1 MGTPENTKL
10 CDFTSTNNNDF
21 ICTPIAPP
29 ATTAEFYEIKPA
41 LLNLVMREQ
50 FSGVSTDDAAAHL
63 NNFVELCEMQKYK
76 DIHGDIIKLKLFP
89 FSLRGRAKDWLLSLP
104 KNSIDSWTKCKDAF
118 ISKYYPPAK
127 IISLRSSI
135 MNFKQFDN
143 EHVAQA
149 WERMKSLVNNCP
161 THGLTTWMII
171 QTFYAGLNFSSRNL
185 LDSAAGGTFMS
196 ITLGAATKLLDDMMI
211 NYSAWH
217 TERTPQGKK
226 VNSVEETSSLG
237 DKIDAIMSMLANGRS
252 HIDPNNVPL
261 ASLVAQEENVD
272 VNFIKSN
279 NFNNNAYRNNY
290 GNNNY
295 RSYPSNNGNGYG
307 NSYGNSYNN
316 NKSVPSGLEVMLKEF
331 ISTQTAFNK
340 TVEEKLSKID
350 SLALDVDLLKLK
362 VMPEKVEDARFAKT
376 NAIQVRINDNIRLL
390 AELHARWDIEEKE
403 KLAKENNVAKVWTI
417 TTTSNVDSSHVAA
430 PPTTNGKIIGIGNVS
445 TPSAKRTKLP
455 ETAETAACDK
465 TAEIFQNIGDNDSI
479 AIEHNG
485 LDFDDCHITEV
496 IKFLQK
502 LARSPNASAI
512 NLAFTKHITN
522 ALIKAREE
530 KLKLEASIPRKLE
543 DGWEPIIKMKVND
556 FDCNALCDLGAS
568 ISVMPK
574 KLYDMLDLPPLE
586 NCYLDVNLAD
596 NSIKRPLGII
606 DNVHITVNNNLVP
619 VDFVVLDIECNAS
632 CPIVLGRPFL
642 RTVGAV
648 IDMKEG
654 NVRYQ
659 FPLKKGMEHFPRKR
673 MKFHFDSIIRTSY
686 DVDASSLDVT

>member
-1 MGTPENTKL
+1 MANHENTKL
-10 CDFTSTNNNDF
+10 CDFTNANNNDF

-149 WERMKSLVNNCP
+149 WERMKSLVKNCP

-171 QTFYAGLNFSSRNL
+171 QTFYAGLNYSSRNL

-211 NYSAWH
+211 NYSEWH

-226 VNSVEETSSLG
+226 VNSVEETSSLD

-252 HIDPNNVPL
+252 HIDPNNVRL

-272 VNFIKSN
+272 VNFIKNN

-295 RSYPSNNGNGYG
+295 RPYPSNNGSG
-307 NSYGNSYNN
+307 YGNSYNN
-316 NKSVPSGLEVMLKEF
+316 NKSVPSGL
-331 ISTQTAFNK
+331 
-340 TVEEKLSKID
+340 
-350 SLALDVDLLKLK
+350 
-362 VMPEKVEDARFAKT
+362 
-376 NAIQVRINDNIRLL
+376 
-390 AELHARWDIEEKE
+390 
-403 KLAKENNVAKVWTI
+403 
-417 TTTSNVDSSHVAA
+417 
-430 PPTTNGKIIGIGNVS
+430 
-445 TPSAKRTKLP
+445 
-455 ETAETAACDK
+455 
-465 TAEIFQNIGDNDSI
+465 
-479 AIEHNG
+479 
-485 LDFDDCHITEV
+485 
-496 IKFLQK
+496 
-502 LARSPNASAI
+502 
-512 NLAFTKHITN
+512 
-522 ALIKAREE
+522 
-530 KLKLEASIPRKLE
+530 
-543 DGWEPIIKMKVND
+543 
-556 FDCNALCDLGAS
+556 
-568 ISVMPK
+568 
-574 KLYDMLDLPPLE
+574 
-586 NCYLDVNLAD
+586 
-596 NSIKRPLGII
+596 
-606 DNVHITVNNNLVP
+606 
-619 VDFVVLDIECNAS
+619 
-632 CPIVLGRPFL
+632 
-642 RTVGAV
+642 
-648 IDMKEG
+648 
-654 NVRYQ
+654 
-659 FPLKKGMEHFPRKR
+659 
-673 MKFHFDSIIRTSY
+673 
-686 DVDASSLDVT
+686 